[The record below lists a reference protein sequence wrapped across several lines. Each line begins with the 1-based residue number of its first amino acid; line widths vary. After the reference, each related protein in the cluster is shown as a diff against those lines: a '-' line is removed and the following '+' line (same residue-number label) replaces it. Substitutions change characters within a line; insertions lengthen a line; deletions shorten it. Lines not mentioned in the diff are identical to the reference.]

1 MAEFKIVLSDQ
12 KTGRSYKVD
21 VGGGAAGAL
30 IGKRIGDEVDASIFG
45 LPGYRMEIT
54 GGSDRNGTPARRNL
68 PFAGRRKILLV
79 GWCRFQA
86 SEGRPEKEKE
96 YSRQRD
102 HCRFRTNQCA
112 RRQVWRKAA
121 RRNFRKTG
129 SRGEEAIINFLVG
142 IDPFLDRV
150 LRWECSFQ
158 EERTR
163 SLNAGRRS

>member
-68 PFAGRRKILLV
+68 PFAGRRKILLS
-79 GWCRFQA
+79 GGAGFKPAR
-86 SEGRPEKEKE
+86 EGQRRRKSIRGNEITADFVQINARVVKYGEKPLEEIFAKPAVEEKK
-96 YSRQRD
+96 Q
-102 HCRFRTNQCA
+102 
-112 RRQVWRKAA
+112 
-121 RRNFRKTG
+121 
-129 SRGEEAIINFLVG
+129 
-142 IDPFLDRV
+142 
-150 LRWECSFQ
+150 
-158 EERTR
+158 
-163 SLNAGRRS
+163 